1 MTTTKTL
8 IAAALIAMGAA
19 APAFAQT
26 YSHLDPIAPSGAVS
40 PVTQGQKTR
49 AEVLADLQ
57 IYRDSG
63 LAQVD
68 STETLGFDNDR
79 RLQAKA
85 RYEQLRSSPT
95 YAALVKQFS
104 EQEAGKKHIA
114 AR

>member
-8 IAAALIAMGAA
+8 IAAALIAVGAA
-19 APAFAQT
+19 ATPVFAQS
-26 YSHLDPIAPSGAVS
+26 YSHLE
-40 PVTQGQKTR
+40 PVTAGQKTR

-68 STETLGFDNDR
+68 STEQLGFENER
-79 RLQAKA
+79 RQQAQAK
-85 RYEQLRSSPT
+85 YEQLRNSPT
-95 YAALVKQFS
+95 YAALVKRYS
-104 EQEAGKKHIA
+104 EEEAGKKHVA